1 MTLLSHGKPSTPW
14 AWGRALALA
23 AACLP
28 WPAQAQ
34 AHECPGPGAG
44 ATFNL
49 RIDNDMFGGVG
60 QDQGYS
66 NGFLATWVS
75 PNLARDLD
83 DPCLPEAV
91 RSLNKHLSWL
101 RHSGQDEQNMV
112 LGFGQVLFTPTDR
125 TRTDLI
131 AEDRPY
137 AAALLFS
144 VGYNAR
150 RDGTLHTAQLRL
162 GIVGP
167 SARGRQVQNGWHH
180 IIGVDPF
187 DGWDNQLRDEPV
199 AQLLYEQ
206 RQRGLR
212 HVTPSGWGWD
222 ATGHWGASLGNFATY
237 ANAGAELRWG
247 YRLPDD
253 LGTAPLRPAGENTT
267 PLRAAGRSQGWAGH
281 LFVAADARWVLR
293 DISLD
298 GNTFKSSHHV
308 DKRALVADVGY
319 GVAVTWDAWKFA
331 FARYHRSREFRGQQ
345 EVPVYGSFTISR
357 RF

>member
-137 AAALLFS
+137 AAALLDRKS
-144 VGYNAR
+144 V
-150 RDGTLHTAQLRL
+150 
-162 GIVGP
+162 V
-167 SARGRQVQNGWHH
+167 
-180 IIGVDPF
+180 
-187 DGWDNQLRDEPV
+187 
-199 AQLLYEQ
+199 
-206 RQRGLR
+206 
-212 HVTPSGWGWD
+212 
-222 ATGHWGASLGNFATY
+222 
-237 ANAGAELRWG
+237 
-247 YRLPDD
+247 
-253 LGTAPLRPAGENTT
+253 
-267 PLRAAGRSQGWAGH
+267 
-281 LFVAADARWVLR
+281 
-293 DISLD
+293 
-298 GNTFKSSHHV
+298 
-308 DKRALVADVGY
+308 
-319 GVAVTWDAWKFA
+319 
-331 FARYHRSREFRGQQ
+331 
-345 EVPVYGSFTISR
+345 
-357 RF
+357 